1 MVRRP
6 AWNCPAG
13 AHDPG
18 GAGGSQDA
26 FRRGCTGDDCVDS
39 AVPKGEPGA
48 LIQESQLQ
56 LGADFPLESG

>member
-1 MVRRP
+1 M
-6 AWNCPAG
+6 
-13 AHDPG
+13 
-18 GAGGSQDA
+18 
-26 FRRGCTGDDCVDS
+26 GDDCVDS

>member
-1 MVRRP
+1 MTL
-6 AWNCPAG
+6 
-13 AHDPG
+13 G
-18 GAGGSQDA
+18 GAGGFQDA

-39 AVPKGEPGA
+39 AVPKGGPGA